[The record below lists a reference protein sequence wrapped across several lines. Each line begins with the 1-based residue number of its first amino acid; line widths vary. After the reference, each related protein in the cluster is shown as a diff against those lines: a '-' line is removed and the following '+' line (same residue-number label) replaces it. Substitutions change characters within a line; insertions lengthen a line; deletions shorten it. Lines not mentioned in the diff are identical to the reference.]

1 MSAEVLVYRGSL
13 VENRHRVSLALWG
26 PEGLVAYAGDPGRV
40 AYLRSSA

>member
-26 PEGLVAYAGDPGRV
+26 PEGLVAYGGDPGRV
-40 AYLRSSA
+40 A